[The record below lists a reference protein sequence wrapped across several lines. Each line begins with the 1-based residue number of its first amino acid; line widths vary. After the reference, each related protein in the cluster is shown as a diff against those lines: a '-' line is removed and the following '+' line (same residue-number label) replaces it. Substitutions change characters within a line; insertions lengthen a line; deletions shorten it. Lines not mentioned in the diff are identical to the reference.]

1 MGLFYAKYLANDPT
15 QACPNDRRQPVDPL
29 VAPDAGHK
37 RWSKR
42 ACGVHGG
49 AADRTAPEHVEGTC
63 CANGEGRQL
72 AHRARIRR
80 DRGNH
85 EYENVRQEQLQA
97 ERLDGAAA
105 RNGRTQV
112 CAQPLDRLAEVG
124 NM

>member
-1 MGLFYAKYLANDPT
+1 
-15 QACPNDRRQPVDPL
+15 V
-29 VAPDAGHK
+29 
-37 RWSKR
+37 
-42 ACGVHGG
+42 
-49 AADRTAPEHVEGTC
+49 HVEGTC

-124 NM
+124 NMWKRWALDIRRLSAQIVAVDVRAV